1 MIIRCWG
8 TRGSIPVC
16 GREYLT
22 YGWATTCMEVQT
34 GDDQVIILDAGTGIR
49 KLGHTLLREKRRDL
63 NIIL

>member
-22 YGWATTCMEVQT
+22 YGGVDHLH
-34 GDDQVIILDAGTGIR
+34 GGPDR
-49 KLGHTLLREKRRDL
+49 
-63 NIIL
+63 

>member
-22 YGWATTCMEVQT
+22 YGGSTTCMEVQT
-34 GDDQVIILDAGTGIR
+34 DDDQVIILDAGTGIR
-49 KLGHTLLREKRRDL
+49 KL
-63 NIIL
+63 